1 MALTPESLETYR
13 LAAQAANKRLQRL
26 ERLSRQL
33 GYENAKNW
41 AYRSAMS
48 DIQALRGEGARR
60 FPSLPGKMP
69 TDPTAQAKLEMQIR
83 RSMKAI
89 EHFRELPTSTKSGI
103 KRVYKNRAKS
113 FSQGA
118 NVEFT
123 ADDLA
128 GVFET
133 GLWDTLMANGF
144 GSETTR
150 RVIGMIKD
158 DKEKL
163 RKLRKQKR
171 SMRLSPDDAY
181 GERVN
186 ELLEGN
192 RSAVRILG
200 KYLDSIK

>member
-1 MALTPESLETYR
+1 MALTQDSLEAYR

-26 ERLSRQL
+26 ERLSRQP
-33 GYENAKNW
+33 GYENVKNW

-60 FPSLPGKMP
+60 FPSLPSRIP
-69 TDPTAQAKLEMQIR
+69 SDPAGRANLETQIR

-89 EHFRELPTSTKSGI
+89 ERFREMPTSTKSGI
-103 KRVYKNRAKS
+103 KRSYKNRAKS

-118 NVEFT
+118 GVEFT

-128 GVFET
+128 GVFES
-133 GLWDTLMANGF
+133 GLWQMLRSAGF

-150 RVIGMIKD
+150 RVIGEIQDNKAD
-158 DKEKL
+158 LQKL
-163 RKLRKQKR
+163 RDQKR
-171 SMRLSPDDAY
+171 AMRLSSESEY
-181 GERVN
+181 GDRLN
-186 ELLEGN
+186 EVLAGN
-192 RSAVRILG
+192 RSAARILG